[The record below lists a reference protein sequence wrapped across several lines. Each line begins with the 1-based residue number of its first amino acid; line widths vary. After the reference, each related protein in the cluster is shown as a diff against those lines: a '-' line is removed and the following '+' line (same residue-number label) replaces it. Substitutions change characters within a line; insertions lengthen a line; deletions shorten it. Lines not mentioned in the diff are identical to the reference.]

1 MKLRRIVLTLIIIGL
16 AVLAYVVWSM
26 CLSDTKIA
34 FVNYQSIT
42 LGQISKASKGTDVKL
57 AMLDP
62 EEFDKLSDYDLVMI
76 NGMGLRIT
84 EEQRNLLLEKVEKGL
99 PVLTTM
105 ATNPANDIVSVDSIS
120 EKIIKK
126 YLSAGGRA
134 NYHNMLVYIRRNID
148 GKTIDSSAPDAPK
161 MRTYGQFYHI
171 DPANPE
177 EEDLE
182 FDNLADYEKF
192 LTDKNL
198 YKKNA
203 PRIIVTGVMG
213 DATSL
218 VDSLEKSGNVVY
230 PVRDMKALV
239 RGHQIDTIN
248 PAAVINMAHGRL
260 GDFAVDYLKTAN
272 IPLFSPLNVNSL
284 VSEWEADKMG
294 MVGGFM
300 SQSVVMPEIDGAI
313 RPYVL
318 FGHYPD
324 GEGLEKLT
332 AIPGR
337 LTEFVN
343 TVNRHIS
350 LKTIPN
356 SEKKLVIYYYKGPG
370 NTALTASG
378 MEVVPS
384 LFNLL
389 TALKNAGYN
398 VKNLPATPAE
408 LGVLLQKQGAVYNA
422 YASGAKE
429 KFLKEGNPLLITA
442 DEYSSWTN
450 KVLKPEQINDINALD
465 GTFPGSYI
473 STEDG
478 KLALPHIDFGNV
490 VLMPQLAAG
499 AGNDDFA
506 IVHGTDAAPPHA
518 YVAEY
523 LWARFGFKAD
533 AIMHFGTHGSL
544 EFTPRKQVALSN
556 NDWSDRLVSEMP
568 HIYIYSIGNIGE
580 AIIAKRRAY
589 ATLVSHLT
597 PPFIESNVTGTYKS
611 LTEAVRDYNENSTDA
626 ASLKVKRL
634 TVKLGIHRELRLD
647 SNLNVPYT
655 EKEISRISSFAEELT
670 NEKVTG
676 KLYTLG
682 ERYSESE
689 IHTMSKSLKDSARAE
704 YEENLRNSP
713 RLELEA
719 ILNALNGGYTAPSP
733 GGDALANPNSVPSG
747 RNMYSVNPE
756 ATPSEDA
763 WREGVKLAQ
772 NTIDMYRERHNDSIP
787 RKVSYTLWSGEF
799 VETQGA
805 TIAQIFYM
813 LGVEPIRDY
822 FGRVTDIRLIPS
834 EKLGRP
840 RIDVVVQTSGQLR
853 DLAASRLFLITRAV
867 EMASKADDKYENY
880 VAQGVVDAEKALVDK
895 GLSPKDARHASTF
908 RVFGGVNGGYGTGI
922 TGMVQSGDGW
932 DDKKQ
937 IAEVYMSNMGAFYG
951 SQEEWENVQNLAFE
965 AALTNTD
972 AVIQP
977 RQSNTWGAL
986 SLDHVYEFMGGL
998 NLAVKT
1004 VTGKEPDA
1012 YFSDYRNHNKMRM
1025 QELKEAIGVESR
1037 TTIFNPAYIQE
1048 KMKGEASSAAG
1059 FSEIV
1064 KNIYGWDVMRDEAI
1078 DQETWNEVYDVYV
1091 KDKFNL
1097 GTQNFF
1103 EGKSPAALQE
1113 MTATMLE
1120 AARRDMWHA
1129 SEEQINTL
1137 ANLHTEL
1144 IEKYEPACSES
1155 VCNNARL
1162 RQFIS
1167 SHTDKA
1173 KAEKYNQQIRDV
1185 RQAAAS
1191 GGDKSVVMK
1200 KDETSADSQKEMILN
1215 GAIIGIIF
1223 LAIVAGLIYVVRRR
1237 RKDNEE

>member
-1 MKLRRIVLTLIIIGL
+1 MKIRRIVLTLIIIGL
-16 AVLAYVVWSM
+16 ACLAYVIWSM
-26 CLSDTKIA
+26 CLSDTKVA

-42 LGQISKASKGTDVKL
+42 LGQISKAAKDVDVKL
-57 AMLDP
+57 AMVDP
-62 EEFDKLSDYDLVMI
+62 EDFDNLDDYNFVMI

-84 EEQRNLLLEKVEKGL
+84 EEQRGILLEKVKKGL

-105 ATNPANDIVSVDSIS
+105 ATNPDNDIVSLDSIS
-120 EKIIKK
+120 EKTIKK

-134 NYHNMLVYIRRNID
+134 NYRNMLVYIRRNID
-148 GKTIDSSAPDAPK
+148 GKTIGTSAPDAPV
-161 MRTYGQFYHI
+161 MRQYGQFYHI
-171 DPANPE
+171 DPANPDD
-177 EEDLE
+177 EDLE
-182 FDNLADYEKF
+182 FFSLADYENF
-192 LTDKNL
+192 LKNNNL
-198 YKKNA
+198 YRDKA

-213 DATSL
+213 DAGSL
-218 VDSLEKSGNVVY
+218 VDSLEKTGNVVY
-230 PVRDMKALV
+230 PVRDFKAAV
-239 RGHQIDTIN
+239 RGRQVDTIS
-248 PAAVINMAHGRL
+248 PSAVINMAHGRL
-260 GDFAVDYLKTAN
+260 GDFAVDYLKKAN

-284 VSEWEADKMG
+284 VSEWESDKMG

-313 RPYVL
+313 RPFAL
-318 FGHYPD
+318 FGHYLGD
-324 GEGLEKLT
+324 DGLENLS
-332 AIPGR
+332 AIHGR
-337 LTEFVN
+337 LSEFVN
-343 TVNRHIS
+343 TVNRHIA
-350 LKTIPN
+350 LKTKPVKD
-356 SEKKLVIYYYKGPG
+356 KKLVIYYYKGPG
-370 NTALTASG
+370 NTSLTASG

-389 TALKNAGYN
+389 KALKNAGYTVN
-398 VKNLPATPAE
+398 NLPQTSEE
-408 LGVLLQKQGAVYNA
+408 LGKLLQQQGSVYNA
-422 YASGAKE
+422 YATGAKA
-429 KFLKEGNPLLITA
+429 KFLAEGKPQLISA
-442 DEYSSWTN
+442 DEYNDWTS
-450 KVLKPEQINDINALD
+450 KALKPDLVADIEAVD
-465 GTFPGSYI
+465 GAFPGSYI
-473 STEDG
+473 STENG
-478 KLALPHIDFGNV
+478 ELAIPHIDFGNV

-499 AGNDDFA
+499 VGSDDFA

-523 LWARFGFKAD
+523 LWARYGFGAD

-556 NDWSDRLVSEMP
+556 NDWSDRLVGDIP
-568 HIYIYSIGNIGE
+568 HIYFYSIGNVGE
-580 AIIAKRRAY
+580 AIIAKRRSY
-589 ATLVSHLT
+589 ATLVSYLT
-597 PPFIESNVTGTYKS
+597 PPFIESNVSGIYKN
-611 LTEAVRDYNENSTDA
+611 LTEAIRDYNDKPADA
-626 ASLKVKRL
+626 SSLKVKKL

-655 EKEISRISSFAEELT
+655 EKEISRISSFAEELAS
-670 NEKVTG
+670 EKVTG

-682 ERYSESE
+682 ETYSDSE
-689 IHTMSKSLKDSARAE
+689 IRTMSKSLKDSARAE
-704 YEENLRNSP
+704 YENNLRISP
-713 RLELEA
+713 SREIA
-719 ILNALNGGYTAPSP
+719 SILNALNGGYIEPSP

-813 LGVEPIRDY
+813 LGVEPIRDF
-822 FGRVTDIRLIPS
+822 FGRVTDVRLIPS

-867 EMASKADDKYENY
+867 EMAAKADDKYENY
-880 VAQGVVDAEKALVDK
+880 VAQGVVDAEKVLVEK
-895 GLSPKDARHASTF
+895 GLSPKDARHASTY
-908 RVFGGVNGGYGTGI
+908 RVFGGLNGGYGTGI
-922 TGMVQSGDGW
+922 TGMVQSGDAW
-932 DDKKQ
+932 DDKKD
-937 IAEVYMSNMGAFYG
+937 IAEVYMNNMGAFYG
-951 SQEEWENVQNLAFE
+951 TQEEWENVQKLAFE

-1064 KNIYGWDVMRDEAI
+1064 QNIYGWDVMRDEAI

-1097 GTQNFF
+1097 GTRNFF
-1103 EGKSPAALQE
+1103 ESKSPAALQE
-1113 MTATMLE
+1113 MTASMLE

-1129 SEEQINTL
+1129 SSEQINTL
-1137 ANLHTEL
+1137 AKLHTEL
-1144 IEKYEPACSES
+1144 VEKYSPACSES
-1155 VCNNARL
+1155 VCNNSRL
-1162 RQFIS
+1162 RQFLT
-1167 SHTDKA
+1167 SHLDKSA
-1173 KAEKYNQQIRDV
+1173 AEKYNQSIREV
-1185 RQAAAS
+1185 RQAAA

-1200 KDETSADSQKEMILN
+1200 KDETNTDSQKEMILN
-1215 GAIIGIIF
+1215 GVIIGAIF
-1223 LAIVAGLIYVVRRR
+1223 IAIAVGLIFVVRRR
-1237 RKDNEE
+1237 RKDREE